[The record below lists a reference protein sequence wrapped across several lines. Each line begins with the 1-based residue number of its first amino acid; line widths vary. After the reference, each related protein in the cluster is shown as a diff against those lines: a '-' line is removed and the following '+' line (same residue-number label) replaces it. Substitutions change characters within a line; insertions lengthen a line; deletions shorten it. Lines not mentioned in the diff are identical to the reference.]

1 MLAGSLVRLGRVRI
15 DRRRGLAEE
24 LVVSFEHL
32 GIVLDFSRLF
42 AHLSPSI
49 ESVKGVVLAGGT
61 GSRLDPLT
69 RVTNKH
75 LLPVG
80 DRPMVQWAVD
90 FLREA
95 GIDDLL
101 LVTGAD
107 HVDDFRRYF
116 GDELAFAQQEEA
128 GGIAEALGL
137 ARNFADGDR
146 IAVLLA
152 DNLFSAP
159 VTDTVRN
166 FESQERGAR
175 VLLARVREAEHL
187 RHLGVPRIEGERIVE
202 IVEKPHDPPSGLAVT
217 GLYCYD
223 ADVFDVVERLEPSPR
238 GELEITDVNN
248 HYVREGTLEHDVF
261 EGYWGDAGESVDAYY
276 EVIERFRR
284 PHFGSDRTR
293 PVALKRFEDA
303 RGWLTEIARTSGLP
317 KPIRQTNVS
326 FSRQGT
332 IRGLHYHE
340 RGQDDLFVC
349 LQGRARVVALDRDTG
364 ETFCE
369 DIGDDNFTAVY
380 IPGNLAHGFEAL
392 TDVLML
398 YHVTEEYDA
407 GDPDEREWPWDD
419 PRVVHLWSTKSPIL
433 SERDAVGS

>member
-1 MLAGSLVRLGRVRI
+1 
-15 DRRRGLAEE
+15 
-24 LVVSFEHL
+24 
-32 GIVLDFSRLF
+32 
-42 AHLSPSI
+42 
-49 ESVKGVVLAGGT
+49 VKGVVLAGGT

-80 DRPMVQWAVD
+80 DKPMVQWAVE

-95 GIDDLL
+95 GVEELL

-116 GDELAFAQQEEA
+116 GEELRYAKQERA

-137 ARNFADGDR
+137 ARAFAAGEP
-146 IAVLLA
+146 IVVMLA
-152 DNLFSAP
+152 DNFFSGPIAQ
-159 VTDTVRN
+159 TVRN
-166 FESQERGAR
+166 FEEQSRGAR
-175 VLLARVREAEHL
+175 VLLARVRETEHL
-187 RHLGVPRIEGERIVE
+187 RHLGVPRIVDGRIVE
-202 IVEKPHDPPSGLAVT
+202 IVEKPQEPPGQLAVT
-217 GLYCYD
+217 GVYCYP
-223 ADVFDVVERLEPSPR
+223 ADVFDVVGRLEPSSR

-261 EGYWGDAGESVDAYY
+261 DGYWGDAGESVDAYY
-276 EVIERFRR
+276 EVIERVRR

-293 PVALKRFEDA
+293 PIALERYEDA
-303 RGWLTEIARTSGLP
+303 RGWLAEIARTSGLP

-326 FSRQGT
+326 FSHKGT

-349 LQGRARVVALDRDTG
+349 LQGRARVVALDRETG

-369 DIGDDNFTAVY
+369 DIGDGNFAAVY
-380 IPGNLAHGFEAL
+380 VPGNLAHGFEAL

-398 YHVTEEYDA
+398 YHVSEEYDA
-407 GDPDEREWPWDD
+407 ADPDEHEWPWDD
-419 PRVVHLWSTKSPIL
+419 PRVVDLWSTRSPIL
-433 SERDAVGS
+433 SERDTAES